1 MGWAVL
7 IIALMIISACM
18 ESKTGKI
25 ILSAGMIALG
35 CLVLDLITGMG
46 LFVTLAK
53 LCAIVIVVV
62 IVGVIVLAIIGGE
75 K

>member
-1 MGWAVL
+1 MGWVVS

-62 IVGVIVLAIIGGE
+62 IVGVIVFAIIGGE

>member
-35 CLVLDLITGMG
+35 CLLLDLITGMG
-46 LFVTLAK
+46 LFITLAK

-62 IVGVIVLAIIGGE
+62 IVGVIVLAIIGGGN
-75 K
+75 

>member
-35 CLVLDLITGMG
+35 CLVVDLITGMG

>member
-62 IVGVIVLAIIGGE
+62 IIGVIVLAIIGGE